1 MKHEDPYKEAMRY
14 IENAEANLKL
24 AGKDGKFYIDEKY
37 VKSASGIAYLGLLK
51 GLDYF
56 FEIKGVPKRK
66 GRKSIEYY
74 KNYLGKIDRK
84 LLRELNAA
92 YELLHLAG
100 YYEGQLKIDAIQSG
114 FDSAISIIEAIKPYS
129 KNGVS

>member
-1 MKHEDPYKEAMRY
+1 M
-14 IENAEANLKL
+14 
-24 AGKDGKFYIDEKY
+24 
-37 VKSASGIAYLGLLK
+37 
-51 GLDYF
+51 DYF
-56 FEIKGVPKRK
+56 FDIKGVPKRK

-74 KNYLGKIDRK
+74 KNYLGEIDRK

-129 KNGVS
+129 KKWC

>member
-1 MKHEDPYKEAMRY
+1 
-14 IENAEANLKL
+14 
-24 AGKDGKFYIDEKY
+24 
-37 VKSASGIAYLGLLK
+37 LK
-51 GLDYF
+51 GLDFF
-56 FEIKGVPKRK
+56 FEIKGVPKRS

-74 KNYLGKIDRK
+74 KNNLGKLDRK
-84 LLRELNAA
+84 LLKELTAA

-129 KNGVS
+129 KNGVN